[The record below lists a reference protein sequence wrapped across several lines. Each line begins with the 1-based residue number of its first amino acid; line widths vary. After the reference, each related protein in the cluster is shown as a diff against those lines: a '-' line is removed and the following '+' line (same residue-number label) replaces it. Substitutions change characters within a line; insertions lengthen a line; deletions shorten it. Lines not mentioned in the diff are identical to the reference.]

1 MNNANDVLVIGA
13 GIVGASIA
21 WHLAA
26 SGARVTVLDAG
37 RGGGTATPGSF
48 AWINASRGN
57 PEPYFRLRTRSME
70 EWKRLAAAVPGLPL
84 SWPGGLCWDMTDEEL
99 RAYARNHTSWGYDVR
114 LVDRIKAAR
123 IEPSLLRPPALAAH
137 ATGEGMVD
145 PEPAVQALLADAAR
159 RGARIVTRT
168 KVVTLSDR
176 DGRAPEVI
184 TDGGTFSADA
194 LVLAAGAATPQ
205 LAASVSV
212 LVPIKTPPGLLVH
225 SRPYRR
231 VLNGLVLAPDL
242 HMRQTAQRRLV
253 AGADFG
259 GTDPKADPDSVARD
273 VFERMRGMLR
283 DADDLAF
290 DFYSVGY
297 RPTPEDGEPIVGRV
311 ENLPGLYLAVMHSG
325 ITLAPA
331 VGRFLARE
339 ILDGQR
345 EALLEPYRLSR
356 FTRAAAAIAPP
367 LTPRLPPAWGR

>member
-13 GIVGASIA
+13 GIVGASIG

-26 SGARVTVLDAG
+26 SGARVTILDAG
-37 RGGGTATPGSF
+37 AGGGKATPSSF

-70 EWKRLAAAVPGLPL
+70 EWKRLSAAVPDLSV
-84 SWPGGLCWDMTDEEL
+84 SWPGGLCWDMTEDEL
-99 RAYARNHTSWGYDVR
+99 RAYAGNHASWGYDVR
-114 LVDRIKAAR
+114 LVDRIEAAR
-123 IEPSLLRPPALAAH
+123 IEPGLLNPPALAAH
-137 ATGEGMVD
+137 AAGEGMAD
-145 PEPAVQALLADAAR
+145 PEPAARALLADAAR
-159 RGARIVTRT
+159 LGARIVPDTR
-168 KVVTLSDR
+168 VITLLDR

-184 TDGGTFSADA
+184 TNGGTFSPDA

-205 LAASVSV
+205 LAASVGV
-212 LVPIKTPPGLLVH
+212 HVPMETPPGLLVH
-225 SRPYRR
+225 SQPYRR

-253 AGADFG
+253 VGAGFG
-259 GTDPKADPDSVARD
+259 GTDPKADPASAARE
-273 VFERMRGMLR
+273 VFERMRCMLR

-290 DFYSVGY
+290 GFYSVGY
-297 RPTPEDGEPIVGRV
+297 RPTPEDGVPIVGSV
-311 ENLPGLYLAVMHSG
+311 DSQPGLYLAVMHSG

-331 VGRFLARE
+331 VGRFLAGE

-356 FTRAAAAIAPP
+356 FTARQ
-367 LTPRLPPAWGR
+367 RR